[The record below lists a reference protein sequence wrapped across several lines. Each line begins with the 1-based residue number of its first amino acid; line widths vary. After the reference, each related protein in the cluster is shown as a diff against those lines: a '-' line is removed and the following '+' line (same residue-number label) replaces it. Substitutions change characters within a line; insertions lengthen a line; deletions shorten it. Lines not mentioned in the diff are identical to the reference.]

1 MTKRW
6 LMIIAIVVVL
16 CTSSA
21 ALAQPDRATVLAGGN
36 YVLTTQSDVL
46 TQSPGYRSAM
56 ARQRSI
62 LRRAVVARRIA
73 LRYALVRVDANGI
86 G

>member
-46 TQSPGYRSAM
+46 TQSPGYRLSNA
-56 ARQRSI
+56 AT
-62 LRRAVVARRIA
+62 AVDPAPGCCCKTNLPCVTR
-73 LRYALVRVDANGI
+73 
-86 G
+86 